1 MPTPEYLEN
10 STKVITEHAA
20 QIGELMTADMVRR
33 LVEVEELNEL
43 AIQEESQLL
52 QEDILKHTDK
62 ARNITRKK
70 ILEAVMAAG
79 VVAFTEDTARAVKA
93 GKKKLKLTKPMKRT
107 LQKTSDIAF
116 QEIDNLTGTTVV
128 SSQVWFIETANEA
141 YRKAMSGEVS
151 YTQAII
157 DAIMKIADRG
167 PVVYYPSGHTDK
179 LDVAMRRSVL
189 SAVNGSSGALTLQ
202 SAELY
207 GTDYVEVTAH
217 AGARPSHAAWQG
229 SVCCISGK
237 DKRYPEF
244 RSYTGYGTGAGLCG
258 WNCKH
263 SFHLFF
269 PGISRRAYTDEMLED
284 YSVKKYEW
292 KGKRLTEYECTQQQR
307 EYEREIRHRKRLLA
321 GYDAGRG
328 YATNKELVNA
338 LEGLFTKEA
347 VKLKS
352 VERELKEFCRKTNRY
367 VESSRGGAIGYTRS
381 TAQKVVWANKKYTK
395 TFGFDIIKNNR
406 YLKNYARL
414 DVPDT
419 IEKALAGT
427 NPGYATGSIEYMLN
441 CQRCVAAYDMR
452 RRGLKVEA
460 KPNISEY
467 DALTDNYTLPW
478 KGSIMVGCPSGSGL
492 DKIKSEMKAYGDGAR
507 AVVRVE
513 WADEKYGNAHVF
525 IAEQIGGKTVFLDP
539 QSGERDVSYYFN
551 SVRSGTTTFIRID
564 NLDVTSY
571 IKDCCKKVEKND

>member
-1 MPTPEYLEN
+1 M
-10 STKVITEHAA
+10 
-20 QIGELMTADMVRR
+20 
-33 LVEVEELNEL
+33 
-43 AIQEESQLL
+43 
-52 QEDILKHTDK
+52 
-62 ARNITRKK
+62 
-70 ILEAVMAAG
+70 
-79 VVAFTEDTARAVKA
+79 
-93 GKKKLKLTKPMKRT
+93 
-107 LQKTSDIAF
+107 
-116 QEIDNLTGTTVV
+116 
-128 SSQVWFIETANEA
+128 
-141 YRKAMSGEVS
+141 
-151 YTQAII
+151 
-157 DAIMKIADRG
+157 
-167 PVVYYPSGHTDK
+167 
-179 LDVAMRRSVL
+179 
-189 SAVNGSSGALTLQ
+189 
-202 SAELY
+202 
-207 GTDYVEVTAH
+207 
-217 AGARPSHAAWQG
+217 
-229 SVCCISGK
+229 
-237 DKRYPEF
+237 
-244 RSYTGYGTGAGLCG
+244 GY
-258 WNCKH
+258 K
-263 SFHLFF
+263 
-269 PGISRRAYTDEMLED
+269 
-284 YSVKKYEW
+284 
-292 KGKRLTEYECTQQQR
+292 
-307 EYEREIRHRKRLLA
+307 LA
-321 GYDAGRG
+321 GYDVVGNCEIDRKICEMYKKNLHPRYSYNMDIRDFLLLPENELPEDLFQLDILDGSPPCSVFSMSGKREKDWGRSKRFREG
-328 YATNKELVNA
+328 QERQTLDDL